1 MLLTSEEG
9 WLESVVSVCPHLSSP
24 WCLEEDASLAFPSHL
39 ASSGP
44 APILLSAASSPSRA
58 PFLSPAPFLAGAS
71 PSRDGLVPSLDHGS
85 APEGRDRV
93 HAPAEM
99 GVKCP

>member
-1 MLLTSEEG
+1 M
-9 WLESVVSVCPHLSSP
+9 
-24 WCLEEDASLAFPSHL
+24 AFPSHL

-44 APILLSAASSPSRA
+44 APILPSAASSPSRA

-99 GVKCP
+99 GVLKNEKWSLTMHMF